1 MNPIVLTSYTN
12 DEVVK
17 RLKEY
22 LLINISNFKFTND
35 ESLIDYINE
44 VLADLYS
51 EFELNTEEAII
62 VVPDNKTKVFD
73 LSSKFY
79 CYDKDITDDKLFEAN
94 DKNVILG
101 FFTQKMNKSLN
112 NNTQNKYIENIK
124 NIEGLI

>member
-22 LLINISNFKFTND
+22 LLINMSNYKFTND

-51 EFELNTEEAII
+51 EFELNTEEALV

-79 CYDKDITDDKLFEAN
+79 CYDKNITDDKLFETN

-112 NNTQNKYIENIK
+112 DNTQNKYIENIK
-124 NIEGLI
+124 DMEGLI